1 MWLTHDCGRS
11 RTHDACTAV
20 LKKFGTFEF
29 ISTLPEN
36 TRPPSTSL
44 YTEQSGLVCTL
55 YELTHCE
62 ASMRPCV
69 TTPVT
74 VCTEPSEIVMYWPT
88 QLVDADHPCAE
99 SSIDRA
105 CPLPGDSL
113 FQTLEYDRALSTGF
127 TTSTSA
133 PKKAGA
139 HK

>member
-1 MWLTHDCGRS
+1 MHLDHYWASGMEETGPPETMTPARIDIQLTHDCGRS

-20 LKKFGTFEF
+20 LKTFGTLEY

-62 ASMRPCV
+62 APFRPCV

-88 QLVDADHPCAE
+88 VFVDADHPCTE
-99 SSIDRA
+99 SSIDCA
-105 CPLPGDSL
+105 CPVPTASL
-113 FQTLEYDRALSTGF
+113 A
-127 TTSTSA
+127 
-133 PKKAGA
+133 
-139 HK
+139 